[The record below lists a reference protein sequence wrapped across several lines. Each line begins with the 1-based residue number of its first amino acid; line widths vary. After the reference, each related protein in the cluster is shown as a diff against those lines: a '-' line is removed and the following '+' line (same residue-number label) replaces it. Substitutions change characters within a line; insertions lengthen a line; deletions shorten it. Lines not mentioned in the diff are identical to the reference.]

1 LPYYCNYYKTKSM
14 KNKNKKVRHVLG
26 ISGGKDSAA
35 LAIYMNN
42 NYPDLDIEYY
52 FCDTGKELD
61 ETIQLVK
68 NLEIYLGKK
77 IEPLKAIANNHFEP
91 FDYYLKSVG
100 NFLPSVQARWCTQ
113 KLKLEPFERFVGDD
127 LAISYVGIRGDE
139 DREGYIS
146 TKPNIQS
153 VFPFRKNIW
162 SIEILTNFFKNEN
175 IPSQLNLYNDIV
187 ENSIFERIK
196 EVMEIPKDSKFTL
209 SKKLNAL
216 LDIDSTAFNKVV
228 FAYLKDKNYP
238 ISHLSDFS
246 LLNHEDSLNRDD
258 IFKILRE
265 SGVGVPAYYEKV
277 QFTVDGQTGEYAR
290 SRSGCYF
297 CFFQQRIEWI
307 WLYEQ
312 HPDKFKLAMEYEKDG
327 YTWIQ
332 GERLEDLIKPERI
345 RQIKLDAINKNKKNA
360 AAKKSPYLID
370 RIIDAESVVCANCF
384 I

>member
-1 LPYYCNYYKTKSM
+1 M